1 MANTAL
7 RREVDEIL
15 SHLPETATLHD
26 LMYALETRADI
37 VEGIADAEAG
47 RVVDNTS
54 VRQRFGLE

>member
-1 MANTAL
+1 MVNPAL
-7 RREVDEIL
+7 RHEVNEIL

-37 VEGIADAEAG
+37 VEGLADAG

-54 VRQRFGLE
+54 IRQRFGLE

>member
-1 MANTAL
+1 MVNPAL
-7 RREVDEIL
+7 RHEVDEIL

-37 VEGIADAEAG
+37 VEGIADAQAG
-47 RVVDNTS
+47 RVIDNAS